1 MPEKIVHNL
10 TTWKDD
16 IELALV
22 FWFIGATIGI
32 GQHLLSPD
40 RFSWR
45 VIVGRA
51 LSTGGLAVVSG
62 AMLMVQPNMCPLAQM
77 GIAAG
82 IASLGT
88 AALEMAFMRF
98 VIGRKTPDANE
109 LVDITECLNCSVQI
123 KSGEGTIEG
132 ATNGVLVFDVQSPK
146 AKGAWSIVTY
156 TFTVKGAN
164 SNTRI
169 AIASGDKGCVATGKN
184 RMWLDKVTVVK
195 K

>member
-10 TTWKDD
+10 TTWRDE

-51 LSTGGLAVVSG
+51 LSTGGLAVVAGTVLIMHPTMS
-62 AMLMVQPNMCPLAQM
+62 PLAQM
-77 GIAAG
+77 GFAAG

-88 AALEMAFMRF
+88 NTLELMFRKYML
-98 VIGRKTPDANE
+98 GR
-109 LVDITECLNCSVQI
+109 S
-123 KSGEGTIEG
+123 S
-132 ATNGVLVFDVQSPK
+132 DV
-146 AKGAWSIVTY
+146 
-156 TFTVKGAN
+156 
-164 SNTRI
+164 
-169 AIASGDKGCVATGKN
+169 
-184 RMWLDKVTVVK
+184 
-195 K
+195 

>member
-1 MPEKIVHNL
+1 MPERISGISAWL
-10 TTWKDD
+10 GD
-16 IELALV
+16 IWVALI

-51 LSTGGLAVVSG
+51 LSTGGLAVVAG
-62 AMLMVQPNMCPLAQM
+62 TMLMVQPNMSPLAQM

-98 VIGRKTPDANE
+98 VIGRKTPDA
-109 LVDITECLNCSVQI
+109 
-123 KSGEGTIEG
+123 
-132 ATNGVLVFDVQSPK
+132 
-146 AKGAWSIVTY
+146 
-156 TFTVKGAN
+156 
-164 SNTRI
+164 
-169 AIASGDKGCVATGKN
+169 
-184 RMWLDKVTVVK
+184 
-195 K
+195 